1 MIILTEEQLDN
12 LIWMIA
18 NGKNTYKELHKKFPE
33 LTNVDIYKMSV
44 VCSYYGDIHKLIYLN
59 RKINIDDYPKYEL
72 FDDDTFRLS
81 EEGINRLYVLKKEFK
96 SECKANEAI
105 RWAKYATILTFIG
118 LIYQFIENEKSS
130 ILYLLKLIFELM
142 QQAF

>member
-1 MIILTEEQLDN
+1 MTEEQLDN

-96 SECKANEAI
+96 SEKQEQKMLRLTIISTVSAI
-105 RWAKYATILTFIG
+105 IAVAIS
-118 LIYQFIENEKSS
+118 LISLFKDCD
-130 ILYLLKLIFELM
+130 
-142 QQAF
+142 

>member
-96 SECKANEAI
+96 SEKQEQKMLRLTIISTVSAI
-105 RWAKYATILTFIG
+105 IAVAIS
-118 LIYQFIENEKSS
+118 LISLFKDCD
-130 ILYLLKLIFELM
+130 
-142 QQAF
+142 